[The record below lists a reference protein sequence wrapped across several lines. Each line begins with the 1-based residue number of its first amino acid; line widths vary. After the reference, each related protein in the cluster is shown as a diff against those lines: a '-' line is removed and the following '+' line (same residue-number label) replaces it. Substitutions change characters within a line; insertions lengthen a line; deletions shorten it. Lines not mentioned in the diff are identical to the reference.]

1 MLKFLKKHR
10 FYIITLIVAI
20 VVLNLHVPYY
30 VVAPGGTIDIGSRIK
45 IDDEEKINGSL
56 NLLYVSEYDG
66 TVATLLV
73 GFIMPN
79 WDIHEIEDIQVADE
93 DYNDIYERNRIM
105 LDNANDNAIY
115 VAYTKAGKEIE
126 VTDRKTVVLVTTSSH
141 DGSLKVGD
149 EILKADGIEIENV
162 NQLKEIIRSKETG
175 DNIKLEIIRDDETMN
190 VSTTIKEDNGQ
201 KVIGAVII
209 TDYDYE
215 FSPSIQL
222 EFKSSESGSSGGL
235 MTAIGIYD
243 ALVSEDIVNGRK
255 IAGTG
260 TIEVDGTVGEI
271 DGIKYKIMGAHKNK
285 VDLVLVPVANY
296 EEAMKVNDE
305 YNYGLKIVSVKTF
318 DDAIAY
324 LTTN

>member
-1 MLKFLKKHR
+1 
-10 FYIITLIVAI
+10 
-20 VVLNLHVPYY
+20 
-30 VVAPGGTIDIGSRIK
+30 
-45 IDDEEKINGSL
+45 
-56 NLLYVSEYDG
+56 
-66 TVATLLV
+66 
-73 GFIMPN
+73 
-79 WDIHEIEDIQVADE
+79 
-93 DYNDIYERNRIM
+93 
-105 LDNANDNAIY
+105 
-115 VAYTKAGKEIE
+115 
-126 VTDRKTVVLVTTSSH
+126 
-141 DGSLKVGD
+141 
-149 EILKADGIEIENV
+149 
-162 NQLKEIIRSKETG
+162 
-175 DNIKLEIIRDDETMN
+175 MN

-243 ALVSEDIVNGRK
+243 ALVDDDIVNGRK

-324 LTTN
+324 LTSN